1 PADAQPAG
9 RRCADDAPRAADC
22 ATARGL
28 IVRRWDMSIIPRP
41 IVPRKNDYPTSDGKP
56 MAETDRH
63 RLLME
68 DLIRTLDRFYRDQ
81 KRIYVTGNLL
91 LFYEKGDK
99 RKHLSP
105 DVMVVKGVPK
115 RERLNY
121 LVWQEGKAPQFVIE
135 LTSSSTRREDT
146 RKKYDL
152 YRDTLKVKEYF

>member
-1 PADAQPAG
+1 
-9 RRCADDAPRAADC
+9 
-22 ATARGL
+22 
-28 IVRRWDMSIIPRP
+28 
-41 IVPRKNDYPTSDGKP
+41 
-56 MAETDRH
+56 
-63 RLLME
+63 
-68 DLIRTLDRFYRDQ
+68 RFYRDQ

-152 YRDTLKVKEYF
+152 YRATLKVKEYFCSHPSGDYLDPRPQGHRLSKGVSQPIPLLNNRLPSRETGLHLEAAGNALRLWNPETGTWLPTPEERAEHA